1 MGKEMNKQIRLLAEK
16 AGIYKLNLSDETEYW
31 IMEKFA
37 ELIVNECIDQVAGTK
52 IVGQLSGDKFAELS
66 ESADNKYTQWNKALA
81 IATMNVRDHF
91 GVEE

>member
-1 MGKEMNKQIRLLAEK
+1 MKQKLIDLLLHK
-16 AGIYKLNLSDETEYW
+16 AGARFGAEGTDYSDFTSA
-31 IMEKFA
+31 KFA

-66 ESADNKYTQWNKALA
+66 ESADNKYKQWNNALV

-91 GVEE
+91 GVKE

>member
-1 MGKEMNKQIRLLAEK
+1 MKQRLIDQLLHK
-16 AGIYKLNLSDETEYW
+16 AGARFGAEGTDYSDFASA
-31 IMEKFA
+31 KFA
-37 ELIVNECIDQVAGTK
+37 ELIINECIDQVAGTK

-66 ESADNKYTQWNKALA
+66 ESADKKYTQWNNALV

>member
-1 MGKEMNKQIRLLAEK
+1 MKQKLIDQLLHK
-16 AGIYKLNLSDETEYW
+16 AGARFGAEGTDYSDFTSS
-31 IMEKFA
+31 KFA

-52 IVGQLSGDKFAELS
+52 IVSQFSGDEIVGLS
-66 ESADNKYTQWNKALA
+66 ESADKKYTQWNNALV

>member
-1 MGKEMNKQIRLLAEK
+1 MNERILELARQVWPDP
-16 AGIYKLNLSDETEYW
+16 NVSHVNH
-31 IMEKFA
+31 EKFA
-37 ELIVNECIDQVAGTK
+37 ELIINECIDQVAGTR

-66 ESADNKYTQWNKALA
+66 ESADKKYTQWNNALV

>member
-1 MGKEMNKQIRLLAEK
+1 MKQKLIDLLLHK
-16 AGIYKLNLSDETEYW
+16 AGARFGAEGTDYSDFTSS
-31 IMEKFA
+31 KFA

-66 ESADNKYTQWNKALA
+66 ESADKKYTQWNNALV

-91 GVEE
+91 GVKE

>member
-1 MGKEMNKQIRLLAEK
+1 MNERILELARQVWPDP
-16 AGIYKLNLSDETEYW
+16 NVSHVNH
-31 IMEKFA
+31 EKFA
-37 ELIVNECIDQVAGTK
+37 GLIINECIDQVAGSK

-66 ESADNKYTQWNKALA
+66 ESADKKYTQWNNALV

>member
-1 MGKEMNKQIRLLAEK
+1 MKQKLIDLLLHK
-16 AGIYKLNLSDETEYW
+16 AGARFGAEGTDYSDFTSA
-31 IMEKFA
+31 KFA
-37 ELIVNECIDQVAGTK
+37 ELIINECIDQVAGTK

-66 ESADNKYTQWNKALA
+66 ESSDKKYTQWNNALV